1 MHHVFKYRSIM
12 DQKLTDMNQ
21 NEVQSLIKL
30 LDDTD
35 SEVYQQIE
43 ARLVTL
49 GKEVIPILESA
60 WSKSMDALM
69 QQRIENIIHKIQFD
83 DLQHELRVW
92 AHSGGHDLIKGAMLV
107 ARYQYADL
115 NEESI
120 RVQLDK
126 ISRDAWLEM
135 NDNLTALEQANV
147 LNHIFFDVH
156 HFSGNTQNYHAP
168 QNSFIN
174 VALESRKG
182 NPLMLSILYLEV
194 ARSAGVP
201 VYGVNLPEHFV
212 LCYKD
217 EEAILPIF
225 TDENQQQIL
234 FYINPFSK
242 GDIFGKK
249 EIDNFLKQ
257 LKIDP
262 DTSFYEPC
270 SNLDMIQRLIRNLMN
285 SYQKLGFLEKVD
297 ELNVLMKATE

>member
-1 MHHVFKYRSIM
+1 
-12 DQKLTDMNQ
+12 MNPK
-21 NEVQSLIKL
+21 EVDHLIKL

-35 SEVYQQIE
+35 AEVYQQIE
-43 ARLVTL
+43 ARLVTY

-69 QQRIENIIHKIQFD
+69 QQRIESIIHKIQFD
-83 DLQHELRVW
+83 ELQHDLRVW
-92 AHSGGHDLIKGAMLV
+92 ANAGGYDLIKGAMLV
-107 ARYQYADL
+107 ARYQYPDL

-135 NDNLTALEQANV
+135 NDSLTALEQTKV
-147 LNHIFFDVH
+147 LNRIFFDIH
-156 HFSGNTQNYHAP
+156 NFSGNTANYHAP

-174 VALESRKG
+174 IVLETRKG

-194 ARSAGVP
+194 ARSAGIP

-225 TDENQQQIL
+225 TEENQSSIL

-257 LKIDP
+257 LKIP
-262 DTSFYEPC
+262 SEKIFYEPC
-270 SNLDMIQRLIRNLMN
+270 TNLDMIQRLIRNLMN
-285 SYQKLGFLEKVD
+285 SYHKLGFMEKVD
-297 ELNVLMKATE
+297 ELNILMKATE